1 MVILEAVHALN
12 DQQIASRNRG
22 CALLESSVLMQAT
35 LLSLD
40 SPEIASSANPAQ
52 GISAS
57 VLQPLLSWFDQ
68 TFQQQSRA
76 PEDKSTAADDE
87 FAAPAEGLPGVL
99 EQLQAAVVAKQGAAA
114 GLVCGCVSSAR
125 AAGTLRQVCN
135 ALLSTAELS

>member
-99 EQLQAAVVAKQGAAA
+99 EQLQAVLVAKQG
-114 GLVCGCVSSAR
+114 
-125 AAGTLRQVCN
+125 
-135 ALLSTAELS
+135 TAEQLQALFVAVCRAQGLRYALSGVQGTVING